1 MDVFISEIL
10 FIFWYVASEIFL
22 VNGDTY
28 IYTYLLENFTDAI
41 QTYDILC
48 ATSLNVVSKY
58 EMVVVAPETR
68 WPSETKI
75 ICFFFG
81 SGMLGGILTWSTS
94 CRILYDLSHFGY
106 ICMMIHVFH
115 IVNHCNC
122 YAPCGSLIGQ

>member
-28 IYTYLLENFTDAI
+28 ICTYLLENFTDTI

-68 WPSETKI
+68 
-75 ICFFFG
+75 
-81 SGMLGGILTWSTS
+81 
-94 CRILYDLSHFGY
+94 
-106 ICMMIHVFH
+106 
-115 IVNHCNC
+115 
-122 YAPCGSLIGQ
+122 